1 MPRFSAV
8 QAATKVS
15 ASTPSSTACPT
26 RILSPPSPVTRIAGS
41 VPDGRTIDEH
51 RASFKVFNDI
61 GERKTRPRSP
71 PS

>member
-1 MPRFSAV
+1 
-8 QAATKVS
+8 
-15 ASTPSSTACPT
+15 
-26 RILSPPSPVTRIAGS
+26 VTRIAGS